1 MEILVETF
9 MAANEDLAS
18 QELILM
24 VADAMLKDSSEFRPQ
39 IMDFD
44 GNGYL
49 NDGDMIHILIHW
61 GMQANSDCY
70 RNNPFAKFETFL
82 QAHH

>member
-1 MEILVETF
+1 
-9 MAANEDLAS
+9 
-18 QELILM
+18 
-24 VADAMLKDSSEFRPQ
+24 MLKDTSNNFRPQ

-49 NDGDMIHILIHW
+49 NDGDMIHILVHW

-70 RNNPFAKFETFL
+70 RNNPFAKFETYL
-82 QAHH
+82 KAYQP